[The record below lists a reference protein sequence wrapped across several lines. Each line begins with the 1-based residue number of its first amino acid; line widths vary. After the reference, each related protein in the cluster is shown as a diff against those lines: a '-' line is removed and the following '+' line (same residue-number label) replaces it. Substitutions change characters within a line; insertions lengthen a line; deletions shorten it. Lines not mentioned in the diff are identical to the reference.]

1 MDGLTIEMLSTNTEE
16 HLCMCEH
23 LKWNG
28 TRESKEKIMW
38 WEKRTHMP
46 ILFHRN
52 GMTKTHSIST
62 FMAQLTVLNGA
73 NETFERHHSDAYN
86 EHTTWTMESECLWC
100 VCVWMRDVSTNI
112 PYISYFKMQF
122 NKITSTLK
130 CDNASIS
137 SVAVKYTLKLASFL
151 MMANTT
157 YIHLITFVDE
167 LVRWLFDVRCSW
179 ANSSQYKYLRTNIT
193 SMYWNSI
200 LHYHSPDSVT

>member
-100 VCVWMRDVSTNI
+100 VYVCECEMWARTYRI
-112 PYISYFKMQF
+112 LA
-122 NKITSTLK
+122 TS
-130 CDNASIS
+130 
-137 SVAVKYTLKLASFL
+137 
-151 MMANTT
+151 
-157 YIHLITFVDE
+157 
-167 LVRWLFDVRCSW
+167 RC
-179 ANSSQYKYLRTNIT
+179 
-193 SMYWNSI
+193 NSI
-200 LHYHSPDSVT
+200 KLQAPLSAIMHRFRVLLSNIHSNWHHFWWWPTQHIFT